1 MKYKFTEVLNDLINF
16 FLLGD
21 VQLLEEWKKGNNL
34 SDNLAMEFTTNE
46 SAEAAVCNGII
57 LPMAGIENYPYTI
70 YFDLG
75 NETPELL
82 GRESRLQFRHGGYS
96 LKIANKK
103 LMLFTWRI
111 LEQFTADKVDDL
123 IRDYLHR
130 RKPIIELD
138 NGWYSI
144 EVLGGETLQNDE
156 YEPTLE
162 FIIRR
167 TDGQVA
173 EKVNI
178 NESFTIRS
186 STY

>member
-1 MKYKFTEVLNDLINF
+1 MKYKFTEVLNDLVNY

-21 VQLLEEWKKGNNL
+21 IQLLEEWKKGNNL
-34 SDNLAMEFTTNE
+34 SDNLAMEFTTTE

-70 YFDLG
+70 YFDLE
-75 NETPELL
+75 NET
-82 GRESRLQFRHGGYS
+82 LQFRHGGYS

-111 LEQFTADKVDDL
+111 LEQFTANKVDDL
-123 IRDYLHR
+123 IRDYLLR
-130 RKPIIELD
+130 RKPIIELE

-144 EVLGGETLQNDE
+144 EVLGGETLKDGE

-162 FIIRR
+162 FLVHR
-167 TDGQVA
+167 TDGQEA
-173 EKVNI
+173 KKVNI
-178 NESFTIRS
+178 NESFKIQS
-186 STY
+186 SAY